1 MMWRVL
7 AFIVALAVSAM
18 AHPHVFADVNVVAEF
33 GPGGFTGIKNHWVY
47 DELYSA
53 AMAASMG
60 YDGKAFSKEAN
71 EKLKAAILGPLQ
83 ESNYY
88 NYVQIEADFLKAEGV
103 KNFKATM
110 KDGKLVL
117 DFTVKFTVPVTADYT
132 MLVIVVSDPTNYI
145 QMTTDMEN
153 ADVNAPDGLDIEF
166 FADGLNGLTLFRAF
180 RSDIQGLFLRFKK

>member
-1 MMWRVL
+1 MRRVL
-7 AFIVALAVSAM
+7 ALIVALAISAM
-18 AHPHVFADVNVVAEF
+18 AHPHVFADVSVVAEF

-83 ESNYY
+83 ESNFY
-88 NYVQIEADFLKAEGV
+88 NYIQIEADFLKAEGV

>member
-1 MMWRVL
+1 MRRVL
-7 AFIVALAVSAM
+7 ALIVALAISAM
-18 AHPHVFADVNVVAEF
+18 AHPHVFADVSVVAEF

-83 ESNYY
+83 ESNFY
-88 NYVQIEADFLKAEGV
+88 NYIQIEADFLKAEGI

>member
-1 MMWRVL
+1 MRRVL
-7 AFIVALAVSAM
+7 ALIVAMAITVM
-18 AHPHVFADVNVVAEF
+18 AHPHVFADVSVVAEF
-33 GPGGFTGIKNHWVY
+33 GQGGFTGIKNRWVY

-53 AMAASMG
+53 AMASSMG
-60 YDGKAFSKEAN
+60 YDGKAFSKDAN

-88 NYVQIEADFLKAEGV
+88 NYIQIESDFLKAEGI
-103 KNFKATM
+103 KDFKATM
-110 KDGKLVL
+110 KNGKLVL
-117 DFTVKFTVPVTADYT
+117 DFTVKFTIPVTADYT

-153 ADVNAPDGLDIEF
+153 ADVTAPDGLDIEF
-166 FADGLNGLTLFRAF
+166 FADGLSGLTLFRAF

>member
-1 MMWRVL
+1 
-7 AFIVALAVSAM
+7 M
-18 AHPHVFADVNVVAEF
+18 AHPHVFADVSVVAEF
-33 GPGGFTGIKNHWVY
+33 DQGGFSGIKNHWVY

>member
-1 MMWRVL
+1 MRRVL

-18 AHPHVFADVNVVAEF
+18 AHPHVFADVSVVAEF

-83 ESNYY
+83 ESNFY
-88 NYVQIEADFLKAEGV
+88 NYIQIEADFLKAEGV

>member
-1 MMWRVL
+1 MRRVL

-18 AHPHVFADVNVVAEF
+18 AHPHVFADVSVVAEF
-33 GPGGFTGIKNHWVY
+33 DQGGFSGIKNHWVY